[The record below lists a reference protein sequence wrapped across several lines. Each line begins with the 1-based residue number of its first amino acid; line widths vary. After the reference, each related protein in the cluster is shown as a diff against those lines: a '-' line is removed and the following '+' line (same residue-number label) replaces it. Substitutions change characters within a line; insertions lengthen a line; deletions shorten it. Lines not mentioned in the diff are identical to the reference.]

1 MEEKNVFGFIKK
13 LLPYVVVLA
22 LILTAF
28 IGAALRKQQKYIASA
43 VISYNFKSAEEG
55 KTPAGTDL
63 DVNEIK
69 SSAIL
74 SKAIEKLSLS
84 AEYSADKLS
93 SRISITPVP
102 DPDKEAQKK
111 AKLEEGEGYVYVPS
125 TYIVAFAATSREG
138 SRFAQSMLDEI
149 LDAYFSIFGENNINV
164 EHISNNIK
172 EIYNNDY
179 DYLRM
184 VEHID
189 DNIENTVNM
198 LYQRD
203 SAYPY
208 YRSTETGMSFGDI
221 IGRFEF
227 IRNVNLK
234 DLYSEIYDYQI
245 TKSKSLLNAY
255 YDTRIDNNRITGSN
269 EMKMFDDI
277 EEVIDAY
284 VFKMRESGNT
294 NITYEYIMKEV
305 HNKDI
310 TDGKGNIITK
320 VDQTV
325 TYDELLYAWRDHDLN
340 DAYATVDTAYCRYV
354 LDSFNSC
361 TGACE
366 NGECRHSDKTCV
378 QLSDPEYAEREKD
391 AEEKLEAIVEEL
403 NVLYDKTVTANSE
416 YNGYLGCKN
425 ISILSSPST
434 NESINVTLYSII
446 AFVFIMV
453 ICCGGLIL
461 IGRMNDIVIAN
472 FYVDKRTGFYNRAY
486 FDKFL
491 QKKSRSIIDDGT
503 VIVSVSIKN
512 QREIN
517 KEFGRSAGDEV
528 IELFAQNLKTAFSKM
543 NAMFVYNENTHFI
556 LVIDK
561 TDSITAED
569 AVQTFAVYIENRESS
584 ENVDIKYSV
593 GVAETFREKIKSA
606 RALLVEAIKNS
617 KDFEAPP
624 KAK

>member
-1 MEEKNVFGFIKK
+1 MEEKKVFKYIKK

-22 LILTAF
+22 LLLTVF
-28 IGAALRKQQKYIASA
+28 ISFALRNQQTFVASA
-43 VISYNFKSAEEG
+43 VISYNFESAEQG

-84 AEYSADKLS
+84 SEYSADKLS
-93 SRISITPVP
+93 SRISITSVP
-102 DPDKEAQKK
+102 DPDKEAQKN
-111 AKLEEGEGYVYVPS
+111 AKLEEGEEYVYVPT
-125 TYIVAFAATSREG
+125 TYIVAFSASSSEG
-138 SRFAQSMLDEI
+138 SRFAQSMLDGI
-149 LDAYFSIFGENNINV
+149 LDAYFSVFGENYINV
-164 EHISNNIK
+164 DHISNNIK

-189 DNIENTVNM
+189 DNIENTVNL

-221 IGRFEF
+221 IDRFNF
-227 IRNVNLK
+227 IRNVKLR

-245 TKSKSLLNAY
+245 TKSKSLLNANY
-255 YDTRIDNNRITGSN
+255 NTRIDNNKISGAN
-269 EMKMFDDI
+269 EVKMFNDI

-294 NITYEYIMKEV
+294 DITYEYILNEV
-305 HNKDI
+305 HSKDI
-310 TDGKGNIITK
+310 TDGQGNVITK

-325 TYDELLYAWRDHDLN
+325 TYDELIYAWRDHDLN
-340 DAYATVDTAYCRYV
+340 DALASVDTAYCKYV

-361 TGACE
+361 RDTCG
-366 NGECRHSDKTCV
+366 GECEHSDKTCV
-378 QLSDPEYAEREKD
+378 QLSNPDYAQKEQEAEK
-391 AEEKLEAIVEEL
+391 ALEEIVEEL
-403 NVLYDKTVTANSE
+403 SVLYDKTVTANSE

-425 ISILSSPST
+425 ISILSSAST
-434 NESINVTLYSII
+434 NESINVTLYSVI
-446 AFVFIMV
+446 AFIFIMV

-472 FYVDKRTGFYNRAY
+472 FYTDKRTGFYNRAY

-491 QKKSRSIIDDGT
+491 QKKSRSIVDDGT

-517 KEFGRSAGDEV
+517 KEFGRNTGDDV
-528 IELFAQNLKTAFSKM
+528 IELFARNMKTAFSKM
-543 NAMFVYNENTHFI
+543 NAMFVYNENAHFI
-556 LVIDK
+556 AVIDK

-569 AVQTFAVYIENRESS
+569 AVQTFAVYTENRESC
-584 ENVDIKYSV
+584 ENIGIEYSV
-593 GVAETFREKIKSA
+593 GVAETFRARIKSA
-606 RALLVEAIKNS
+606 RALLVEAIRNS
-617 KDFEAPP
+617 KDFEALP
-624 KAK
+624 KEK